1 MGDRALNMETT
12 SLRKAFNRPAFM
24 PWGTL
29 LALQLLVTFLL
40 LVSPVLAVGFV
51 LAVTVASPIV
61 YLSPSLAYIAILAS
75 IPSQYAYIGTR
86 GVADFKLIHLMTM
99 VGFLAWLVHS
109 VRSKKIGVD
118 FRALDIPVILIMLW
132 SLTTM
137 FWATDLG
144 RTLFANIKVITVFI
158 TYFVMIFLVKD
169 KAAFKRILLGWLVVS
184 LLWSAIGAYTLF
196 FESIPAAQELEL
208 PEGAVPQLGKTV
220 RVSAVYQNPNELAF
234 FLTLSIVLAILNYR
248 VTSRRAWRVV
258 AIITILAGSI
268 VLIGTFSR
276 KSWLGVLLSLSILS
290 LRDRRIIV
298 GLVVIGVLS
307 VIFII
312 LSAGTG
318 FFAQALYNR
327 LTSFFLEPEV
337 AMAER
342 ARVWAIALDIFS
354 RSPILGNG
362 AGSFY
367 AIAPALGAE
376 LLIPHSIYLLIL
388 VEYGLVGLGL
398 FLLYV
403 STCVYG
409 LIAIMR
415 KNDDAQVRYMALGLL
430 AILAS
435 VLFQGLFKTFSFT
448 NYNFLSYFALLFIFL
463 RIHGISSNRQPA

>member
-1 MGDRALNMETT
+1 METT
-12 SLRKAFNRPAFM
+12 SVRRAFNRLAFM

-51 LAVTVASPIV
+51 LAVTVALPIV

-75 IPSQYAYIGTR
+75 IPSQYAYVGTR
-86 GVADFKLIHLMTM
+86 GIADLKLIHIMSM
-99 VGFLAWLVHS
+99 VGFLAWLVQS
-109 VRSKKIGVD
+109 VRSRKIGVD
-118 FRALDIPVILIMLW
+118 FKALDIPVMLIILW

-144 RTLFANIKVITVFI
+144 RTLFANIKIITVFI

-169 KAAFKRILLGWLVVS
+169 KAAFNRILLGWLVVS
-184 LLWSAIGAYTLF
+184 LLWSAIGAYTLL
-196 FESIPAAQELEL
+196 FESIPAAQLLEL
-208 PEGAVPQLGKTV
+208 PEGAVTQLGKTV

-234 FLTLSIVLAILNYR
+234 FLTLGIVLAVVNYR
-248 VTSRRAWRVV
+248 VTSRRAWQVV
-258 AIITILAGSI
+258 AIITILAGAI

-276 KSWLGVLLSLSILS
+276 KSWLGVLLSLSIMF
-290 LRDRRIIV
+290 LRDRRIIIGV
-298 GLVVIGVLS
+298 VVIGVLS
-307 VIFII
+307 VIFI
-312 LSAGTG
+312 LLFAGTG
-318 FFAQALYNR
+318 FFAEAVYNR
-327 LTSFFLEPEV
+327 LASFLLEPEV

-342 ARVWAIALDIFS
+342 AGVWAIALDVFS
-354 RSPILGNG
+354 RSPIFGNG

-367 AIAPALGAE
+367 AIAPAVGAE
-376 LLIPHSIYLLIL
+376 LPIPHSLYLLIL

-398 FLLYV
+398 FVLYV

-409 LIAIMR
+409 LVSIMK
-415 KNDDAQVRYMALGLL
+415 KNDDARVRYMALGLL

-448 NYNFLSYFALLFIFL
+448 NYNFLAYFALTSIFL
-463 RIHGISSNRQPA
+463 RIHGISNKRQPA